1 MPSLLLA
8 TASTSQQ
15 DNSKIIDMCKAR
27 TLLILAVISILMGT
41 ISCAE
46 KDVYDPERHQAI
58 IRYVSPVDS
67 VDQEHT
73 WQLTENHTYSV
84 SIDANVEA
92 TRLEIYS
99 ENPVES
105 TEAELMSRVFVS
117 YGQTVTL
124 TVSMPVLLTTLYAA
138 LVDADGKYTVTSFSK
153 TSRSVSFSSPIATK
167 QSPRLATPKIMAYS
181 YCYEE
186 DFPEPGDYDF
196 NDIVMRIGLERTG
209 QKTMDI
215 HVTLSAVGASR
226 PITVALRLVGYRYQD
241 IDSIKAKDGKT
252 LNKNVPTT
260 CMEIIKNDEI
270 LQTGRNG
277 EAVVNLFLDAHWAI
291 GDDLPE
297 TNGDFPRYKYNVK
310 KTYSDGYEQTYA
322 KNVTF
327 TVYFKSESNLNNITL
342 DMLDPFIMTYYTG
355 GVVETHTD
363 EFAAAQTMYEYNA
376 LSIKD
381 VPWALRIPTRYF
393 KYPLEGVEIGFKK
406 KGIMLGA
413 YMTNGHSFGEWC
425 EDHRNYLDWYQ
436 YPEDRQVF

>member
-15 DNSKIIDMCKAR
+15 DNSKTIDMSKAR
-27 TLLILAVISILMGT
+27 TLLILAVISSLVGVV
-41 ISCAE
+41 SCRE

-67 VDQEHT
+67 VDQKHT
-73 WQLTENHTYSV
+73 WLLTENHTYSV
-84 SIDANVEA
+84 SVDANVGA

-117 YGQTVTL
+117 DGQTVTL
-124 TVSMPVLLTTLYAA
+124 TVSMPALLTTLYAA

-186 DFPEPGDYDF
+186 DFPEPGDYDY
-196 NDIVMRIGLERTG
+196 NDVVMRIGLERTG

-226 PITVALRLVGYRYQD
+226 AITGALRLVGYRYQD

-252 LNKNVPTT
+252 LNKDVPTT

-297 TNGDFPRYKYNVK
+297 VNGDFPRYKYNVK

-355 GVVETHTD
+355 GVVEIHTD
-363 EFAAAQTMYEYNA
+363 EFAAAQTMYEYNTIA
-376 LSIKD
+376 FKD
-381 VPWALRIPTRYF
+381 LPWALKIPTRYF

-413 YMTNGHSFGEWC
+413 YMTLGHSFGEWC

-436 YPEDRQVF
+436 YPEDREVF